1 MRTPKDYAVLV
12 LKGIGMG
19 AADVVPGVSGG
30 TIALIVGIYEE
41 LVNSIKSVNLHAL
54 KLLFTFKFSDFWRQ
68 INGSFLLSVVSGIL
82 ISIYSLAKLVTFL
95 LENHPVMIWAFFFGL
110 VLSSIYYVVKNVSE
124 WNVMN
129 VFMFLVGTAV
139 AYYITIVTPTSTTN
153 DLWFI
158 FLSGAIAIC
167 AMILPG
173 ISGSFILLL
182 LGKYE
187 YMMSA
192 VKNLDIFLLVVF
204 AAGAL
209 VGIVLFS
216 RLLSYLLAN
225 FYNITISLLSG
236 FMLGSL
242 NKVWPWKLPV
252 SYAPDGSVLTERN
265 ILPDAY
271 MWEGIVLILVGV
283 AVVVILET
291 VSSRKEK

>member
-54 KLLFTFKFSDFWRQ
+54 KLLFTFKFADFWRQ

-242 NKVWPWKLPV
+242 NKVWPWKLPL

-271 MWEGIVLILVGV
+271 VWEGIVLILVGV

>member
-54 KLLFTFKFSDFWRQ
+54 KLLFTFKFADFWRQ

-242 NKVWPWKLPV
+242 NKVWPWKLPL
-252 SYAPDGSVLTERN
+252 SYAPDGSVFTERN

>member
-41 LVNSIKSVNLHAL
+41 LVNSIKSVNLHSL
-54 KLLFTFKFSDFWRQ
+54 KLLFSFRFAEFWRQ
-68 INGSFLLSVVSGIL
+68 INGAFLISVLSGIL

-95 LENHPVMIWAFFFGL
+95 LDKHPVMIWAFFFGL
-110 VLSSIYYVVKNVSE
+110 VLSSIYYVVKNVSS
-124 WNVMN
+124 WNVLNM
-129 VFMFLVGTAV
+129 FMFLVGTAV

-192 VKNLDIFLLVVF
+192 VKDLDILLLGVF

-225 FYNITISLLSG
+225 FYNVTISVLSG

-252 SYAPDGSVLTERN
+252 SYSPDGTVLTERN
-265 ILPDAY
+265 ILPDTY
-271 MWEGIVLILVGV
+271 MWEGIALILVGV
-283 AVVVILET
+283 AVVVILEN
-291 VSSRKEK
+291 VSARKEK

>member
-54 KLLFTFKFSDFWRQ
+54 KLLFTFKFTDFWRQ

-242 NKVWPWKLPV
+242 NKVWPWKLPL

>member
-54 KLLFTFKFSDFWRQ
+54 KLLFTFKFTDFWRQ

>member
-54 KLLFTFKFSDFWRQ
+54 KLLFTFKFADFWRQ

-95 LENHPVMIWAFFFGL
+95 LEIHPVMIWAFFFGL

>member
-41 LVNSIKSVNLHAL
+41 LVNSIKSISLHSL
-54 KLLFTFKFSDFWRQ
+54 KLLFTFRFAEFWRQ
-68 INGSFLLSVVSGIL
+68 INGSFLLSVVGGIL
-82 ISIYSLAKLVTFL
+82 ISIYSLAKLVTYL
-95 LENHPVMIWAFFFGL
+95 LDKHPIMIWAFFFGL
-110 VLSSIYYVVKNVSE
+110 VLSSIYYVVKNVSQ
-124 WNVMN
+124 WNVLN

-139 AYYITIVTPTSTTN
+139 AYYITVVTPTSTTN

-192 VKNLDIFLLVVF
+192 VKNLDIMLLVVF

-209 VGIVLFS
+209 IGIVLFS

-225 FYNITISLLSG
+225 FYNITISVLSG

-242 NKVWPWKLPV
+242 NKVWPWKEPV
-252 SYAPDGSVLTERN
+252 SYAADGTVLTDRN

-271 MWEGIVLILVGV
+271 MWEGIALILVGV
-283 AVVVILET
+283 AVVIILET
-291 VSSRKEK
+291 ISARKEK

>member
-41 LVNSIKSVNLHAL
+41 LVNSIKSVNLHSL
-54 KLLFTFKFSDFWRQ
+54 KLLFTLRFAEFWRQ
-68 INGSFLLSVVSGIL
+68 INGSFLLSVVAGIL

-95 LENHPVMIWAFFFGL
+95 LEKHPVMIWAFFFGL
-110 VLSSIYYVVKNVSE
+110 VLSSIYYVVKNVSQ

-129 VFMFLVGTAV
+129 MFMFLVGTAV
-139 AYYITIVTPTSTTN
+139 AYYITIVTPTSTTD

-182 LGKYE
+182 LGKYQ
-187 YMMSA
+187 YMMAA
-192 VKNLDIFLLVVF
+192 VKDLDILLLAVF

-209 VGIVLFS
+209 IGIVLFS

-225 FYNITISLLSG
+225 FYNVTISVLSG

-252 SYAPDGSVLTERN
+252 SFAADGTVLTERN

-271 MWEGIVLILVGV
+271 MWEGIALILVGV

-291 VSSRKEK
+291 VSARKEK

>member
-41 LVNSIKSVNLHAL
+41 LVNSIKSISLHSL
-54 KLLFTFKFSDFWRQ
+54 KLLFTFRFAEFWRQ
-68 INGSFLLSVVSGIL
+68 INGSFLLSVVGGIL
-82 ISIYSLAKLVTFL
+82 ISIYSLAKLVTYL
-95 LENHPVMIWAFFFGL
+95 LDKHPIMIWAFFFGL
-110 VLSSIYYVVKNVSE
+110 VLSSIYYVVKNVSQ
-124 WNVMN
+124 WNVLNM
-129 VFMFLVGTAV
+129 FMFLVGTAV
-139 AYYITIVTPTSTTN
+139 AYYITVVTPTSTTN

-182 LGKYE
+182 FGKYE

-192 VKNLDIFLLVVF
+192 VKNLDIMLLVVF

-209 VGIVLFS
+209 IGIVLFS

-225 FYNITISLLSG
+225 FYNITISVLSG

-242 NKVWPWKLPV
+242 NKVWPWKEPV
-252 SYAPDGSVLTERN
+252 SYAADGTVLTDRN
-265 ILPDAY
+265 ILPDTY

-283 AVVVILET
+283 AVVIILET
-291 VSSRKEK
+291 VSARKEK

>member
-41 LVNSIKSVNLHAL
+41 LVNSIKSVNLHSL
-54 KLLFTFKFSDFWRQ
+54 KLLFTFRFAEFWRQ
-68 INGSFLLSVVSGIL
+68 INGSFLLSVVAGIL

-95 LENHPVMIWAFFFGL
+95 LEKHPVMIWAFFFGL
-110 VLSSIYYVVKNVSE
+110 VLSSIYYVVKNVSQ

-129 VFMFLVGTAV
+129 MFMFLVGTAV
-139 AYYITIVTPTSTTN
+139 AYYITIVTPTSTTD

-182 LGKYE
+182 LGKYQ
-187 YMMSA
+187 YMMAA
-192 VKNLDIFLLVVF
+192 VKDLDILLLAVF

-209 VGIVLFS
+209 IGIVLFS

-225 FYNITISLLSG
+225 FYNVTISVLSG

-252 SYAPDGSVLTERN
+252 SFAADGTVLTERN

-271 MWEGIVLILVGV
+271 MWEGIALILVGV

-291 VSSRKEK
+291 VSARKEK

>member
-12 LKGIGMG
+12 LKGVGMG

-41 LVNSIKSVNLHAL
+41 LVNSIKSISLHSL
-54 KLLFTFKFSDFWRQ
+54 KLLFTFRFAEFWRQ
-68 INGSFLLSVVSGIL
+68 INGSFLLSVVGGIL
-82 ISIYSLAKLVTFL
+82 ISIYSLAKLVTYL
-95 LENHPVMIWAFFFGL
+95 LDKHPIMIWAFFFGL
-110 VLSSIYYVVKNVSE
+110 VLSSIYYVVKNVSQ
-124 WNVMN
+124 WNVLNM
-129 VFMFLVGTAV
+129 FMFLVGTAV
-139 AYYITIVTPTSTTN
+139 AYYITVVTPTSTTN

-192 VKNLDIFLLVVF
+192 VKNLDIMLLVVF

-209 VGIVLFS
+209 IGIVLFS

-225 FYNITISLLSG
+225 FYNITISVLSG

-242 NKVWPWKLPV
+242 NKVWPWKEPV
-252 SYAPDGSVLTERN
+252 SYAADGTVLTDRN

-283 AVVVILET
+283 AVVIILET
-291 VSSRKEK
+291 VSARKGK

>member
-1 MRTPKDYAVLV
+1 MRKPKDYAVLV

-41 LVNSIKSVNLHAL
+41 LVNSIKSINFHSL
-54 KLLFTFKFSDFWRQ
+54 KLLFTLRFAEFWRQ
-68 INGSFLLSVVSGIL
+68 INGSFLLSVVCGIL
-82 ISIYSLAKLVTFL
+82 ISIYSLAELVTFL
-95 LENHPVMIWAFFFGL
+95 LKEYPTMIWAFFFGL
-110 VLSSIYYVVKNVSE
+110 VLSSIYYVVKDVSR
-124 WNVMN
+124 WNFLNVM
-129 VFMFLVGTAV
+129 MFVAGTAV
-139 AYYITIVTPTSTTN
+139 AYYITVVTPTSTTN

-187 YMMSA
+187 YIMSA
-192 VKNLDIFLLVVF
+192 VKDLDFLLLATF

-209 VGIVLFS
+209 IGIVLFS

-242 NKVWPWKLPV
+242 NKVWPWREAV
-252 SYAPDGSVLTERN
+252 TRAADGSVLTDRA
-265 ILPDAY
+265 ILPDMY
-271 MWEGIVLILVGV
+271 VWEGVALMLVGV
-283 AVVVILET
+283 AVVVVLEA
-291 VSSRKEK
+291 VSARKAK

>member
-54 KLLFTFKFSDFWRQ
+54 KLLFTFKFTNFWRQ

-242 NKVWPWKLPV
+242 NKVWPWKLPL